1 MAKHLLVAGF
11 SVLLACSPAS
21 AHFLFVR
28 ITPPAEGGRA
38 AEVFF
43 SDRAEAGDPS
53 FVDKIAHTKLWV
65 QAAPGAFQPLTVRA
79 GTDRL
84 RAPLPGAHSLVVIGA
99 CDYGVL
105 TRKIPFLL
113 RYFPKALAGK
123 AEDLNRM
130 QPSDKVPLE
139 ITARIGEDGIRLTAL
154 RDGKPV
160 AGAEFHTA
168 TAGNTKTPALKADDQ
183 GVALWKPSGPG
194 DYSLYT
200 SFISQSPGT
209 RGGKKYAEIR
219 DFATLAFTWPLS
231 KAPDP
236 AAVKLFQE
244 ALAARAHWEGFP
256 GFSAHIRGHM
266 DGHAFS
272 GPVSIDAAGTV
283 NAAVKDEAAQSWVQG
298 QLESIVLHRGAGSN
312 ARSTGKTD
320 PPVHFADSDLD
331 HPLGRLLIFE
341 GGRFASSY
349 RIRDKQIVVVNRHMG
364 KENMTITVLDNDRT
378 PEGRF
383 LPRSYTVQY
392 WDAATG
398 SLKRTETV
406 QERWLRLGSWDLPA
420 AHTLTIASGTGLTTR
435 SFLLSKQQLLS
446 GVKD

>member
-1 MAKHLLVAGF
+1 V
-11 SVLLACSPAS
+11 S

-43 SDRAEAGDPS
+43 SDRAEAGDPH

-65 QAAPGAFQPLTVRA
+65 QAAAGSFQALTVRA

-84 RAPLPGAHSLVVIGA
+84 RAPLLGAHSLAVIGA

-105 TRKIPFLL
+105 TRKTPFLL

-123 AEDLNRM
+123 AEELNRM
-130 QPSDKVPLE
+130 RPSDKVPLE
-139 ITARIGEDGIRLTAL
+139 IIARVGDDGIRLTAL
-154 RDGKPV
+154 REGKPIP
-160 AGAEFHTA
+160 GAEFYTA
-168 TAGNTKTPALKADDQ
+168 TAGNTKVPALKADDQ
-183 GVALWKPSGPG
+183 GVALWKPSGSG

-200 SFISQSPGT
+200 SFISRNSGT
-209 RGGKKYAEIR
+209 RHGKQYVEIR

-231 KAPDP
+231 AKAPDA

-244 ALAARAHWEGFP
+244 ALAARAHWQGFP

-272 GPVSIDAAGTV
+272 GTVAIDAAGAV
-283 NAAVKDEAAQSWVQG
+283 NAAVKDEDARSWVQT

-312 ARSTGKTD
+312 ARSTGKAE
-320 PPVHFADSDLD
+320 PPVYFADSDLD

-349 RIRDKQIVVVNRHMG
+349 RIRDKQIMVVNRHMG

-398 SLKRTETV
+398 ELKRTETV
-406 QERWLRLGSWDLPA
+406 QERWQRLGSWDLPV
-420 AHTLTIASGTGLTTR
+420 AHTLTIASGTGMTTR
-435 SFLLSKQQLLS
+435 SFALSKHQLLTA
-446 GVKD
+446 VKD

>member
-1 MAKHLLVAGF
+1 MAKHLVVAAWLFLGV
-11 SVLLACSPAS
+11 SQAS

-28 ITPPAEGGRA
+28 ITPPAEAGRA

-43 SDRAEAGDPS
+43 SDRAEAGDPT
-53 FVDKIAHTKLWV
+53 FVDKIAHTKLWA
-65 QAAPGAFQPLTVRA
+65 QTAPGSFQPLTVRTA
-79 GTDRL
+79 TDRL
-84 RAPLPGAHSLVVIGA
+84 RAPVPGTPSLVVIGA

-113 RYFPKALAGK
+113 RYFPKAMIGK

-130 QPSDKVPLE
+130 QPSDKLPLE
-139 ITARIGEDGIRLTAL
+139 ITAHITDDGIRLVAL
-154 RDGKPV
+154 REGKPLP
-160 AGAEFHTA
+160 GAEFLTA
-168 TAGNTKTPALKADDQ
+168 TAGQTKAPILKADEQ
-183 GVALWKPSGPG
+183 GAALWKPSGPG

-200 SFISQSPGT
+200 SFVSKSSGT
-209 RGGKKYAEIR
+209 RGGKKYEEIR

-231 KAPDP
+231 AKVPDP

-266 DGHAFS
+266 DGRAFS
-272 GPVSIDAAGTV
+272 GTVTIKAAGAV
-283 NAAVKDEAAQSWVQG
+283 EAAIADEPAQSWVQG

-312 ARSTGKTD
+312 ARSTGKAE
-320 PPVHFADSDLD
+320 PPVRFADADLH

-349 RIRDKQIVVVNRHMG
+349 RIRDKQIIVVNRHLG

-378 PEGRF
+378 PEDRF
-383 LPRSYTVQY
+383 LPRSYAIQY
-392 WDAATG
+392 WDALTG

-420 AHTLTIASGTGLTTR
+420 GHTLTIASETGLATR
-435 SFLLSKQQLLS
+435 SFVLSKQQLL
-446 GVKD
+446 KPEK